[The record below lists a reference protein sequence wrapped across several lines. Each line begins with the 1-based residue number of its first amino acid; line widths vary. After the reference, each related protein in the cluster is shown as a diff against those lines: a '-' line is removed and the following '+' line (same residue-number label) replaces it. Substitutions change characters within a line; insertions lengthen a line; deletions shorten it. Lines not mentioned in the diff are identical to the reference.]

1 MKKTVRLYNVLF
13 PIWLL
18 VFFPSPL
25 WIALIPANYFIDRFV
40 LKKTLP
46 KTVNRSAFCKKNAW
60 KICIA
65 GFVSDLIGALILFLI
80 VLMLDDNYELS
91 NGITMDPFKDLL
103 SFLIVLLAVII
114 SAIFIFIID
123 RMILIRCG
131 LNRKQATRCAALLA
145 IFTAPYIY
153 LFPSKYL
160 YP

>member
-13 PIWLL
+13 PIWML

-25 WIALIPANYFIDRFV
+25 WIALIPANYLIDRFV
-40 LKKTLP
+40 LKRSLP
-46 KTVNRSAFCKKNAW
+46 KTVNRSAFCKKNTW

-80 VLMLDDNYELS
+80 VLLIDDNYELA

-103 SFLIVLLAVII
+103 SFLIVALAVTV

-123 RMILIRCG
+123 RLILIRCG
-131 LNRKQATRCAALLA
+131 LSRKQATRTAAFLALL
-145 IFTAPYIY
+145 TAPY
-153 LFPSKYL
+153 LFLLPSKYL
-160 YP
+160 YR